1 MLVFFCPL
9 QSESSAKVDV
19 NKETKKAT
27 ITGAPEAVQ
36 KAAELVTA
44 IVAKQQ
50 AVIDS
55 KVCSTTYIHPEAS
68 IVC

>member
-1 MLVFFCPL
+1 VL
-9 QSESSAKVDV
+9 QSETSAKVDI

-27 ITGAPEAVQ
+27 ITGGPEAVQ
-36 KAAELVTA
+36 KAAEMVAA

-55 KVCSTTYIHPEAS
+55 KVRP
-68 IVC
+68 